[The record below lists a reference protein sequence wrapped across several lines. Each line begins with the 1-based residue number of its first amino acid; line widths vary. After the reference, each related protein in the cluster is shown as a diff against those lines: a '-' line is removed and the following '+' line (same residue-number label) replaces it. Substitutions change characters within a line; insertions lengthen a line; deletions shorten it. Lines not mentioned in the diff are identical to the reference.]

1 MDRTLCTLASAMGLL
16 LLVPSVRAADWITV
30 RNSVEVNAPVD
41 TVWRRIGGYCAISEW
56 MKVSCSYTGGHGELG
71 TVRSLMNGSTDE
83 VMVAQTRH
91 SYTYWQN
98 KGNMAPAM
106 FHGTLFAEPDG
117 ASITMLSYTLVY
129 DQDELPAAR
138 RDFEH
143 KRLQARFRDL
153 LGVMKQLS
161 EAK

>member
-1 MDRTLCTLASAMGLL
+1 MTNRTLFALASVVGFLTVAPP
-16 LLVPSVRAADWITV
+16 VQASDWITV
-30 RNSVEVNAPVD
+30 KNSVEVNAPVG

-56 MKVSCSYTGGHGELG
+56 MEVSCSYTSGHGELG

-117 ASITMLSYTLVY
+117 AS
-129 DQDELPAAR
+129 R
-138 RDFEH
+138 
-143 KRLQARFRDL
+143 
-153 LGVMKQLS
+153 
-161 EAK
+161 

>member
-1 MDRTLCTLASAMGLL
+1 MDRTLFALASAIGILFL
-16 LLVPSVRAADWITV
+16 NSSAQAADWITIK
-30 RNSVEVNAPVD
+30 NSVEVNAPVGV
-41 TVWRRIGGYCAISEW
+41 VWRRIGSYCAIAEW
-56 MKVSCSYTGGHGELG
+56 MKVSCSYTSGHGELG
-71 TVRSLMNGSTDE
+71 TVRALMNGTTTE

-106 FHGTLFAEPDG
+106 FHGTLFAEAEG
-117 ASITMLSYTLVY
+117 RSKTVLSYTLVY
-129 DQDELPAAR
+129 DQDGLPADR

-143 KRLQARFRDL
+143 KRLQGRFHDL
-153 LGVMKQLS
+153 LGVMKKLA

>member
-1 MDRTLCTLASAMGLL
+1 MDRTLITLASAVSLL
-16 LLVPSVRAADWITV
+16 LLAPSAQAADWITV
-30 RNSVEVNAPVD
+30 KNSVEVNAPVGV
-41 TVWRRIGGYCAISEW
+41 VWRRIGGYCAISEW
-56 MKVSCSYTGGHGELG
+56 MKVSCSYTSGHGELG

-117 ASITMLSYTLVY
+117 ASKTILSYTLVY
-129 DQDELPAAR
+129 DQDGLPADR
-138 RDFEH
+138 REHEH
-143 KRLQARFRDL
+143 KRLQGRFHDL
-153 LGVMKQLS
+153 LGVMKTLA
-161 EAK
+161 ETK

>member
-1 MDRTLCTLASAMGLL
+1 MNRTLFALAPVIGFLIVAS
-16 LLVPSVRAADWITV
+16 SVQASDWITV
-30 RNSVEVNAPVD
+30 KNSVEVSAPVD

-56 MKVSCSYTGGHGELG
+56 MKVSCSYISGEGELG

-106 FHGTLFAEPDG
+106 FHGTLFAVPDG
-117 ASITMLSYTLVY
+117 VSKTTLSYTLVY
-129 DQDELPAAR
+129 DQDGLPADR
-138 RDFEH
+138 RVSEH
-143 KRLQARFRDL
+143 KRLQGRFHEL
-153 LGVMKQLS
+153 LGVMKTLA